1 MGALFGLVAGAIAA
15 GYVNIPS
22 FSRSTTAGAVVVTIG
37 AAGLYGIYRIASP
50 LGADGEGTLF
60 ITLAIIGVWI
70 SLGAPW
76 LSGKVVEIIGL
87 EVAEKEAA

>member
-1 MGALFGLVAGAIAA
+1 MGALFGLVAGAAAA

-22 FSRSTTAGAVVVTIG
+22 FSRSTIAGAVVVIIG

-50 LGADGEGTLF
+50 LAADGERTLF
-60 ITLAIIGVWI
+60 IALAIIGVWI

-87 EVAEKEAA
+87 EVAGKEAA

>member
-1 MGALFGLVAGAIAA
+1 MGVVFGLVDGSTVA

-22 FSRSTTAGAVVVTIG
+22 FSRSTIAGAVVVIIG
-37 AAGLYGIYRIASP
+37 AAGLYGIYRIAWP
-50 LGADGEGTLF
+50 LGSDREGTLF

-87 EVAEKEAA
+87 EVAGKEAA